1 MGIVYC
7 PIKNLHFT
15 IAAYQIKID
24 NRIIITGNLGNDA
37 VGDAVPELQTLFAP
51 SGVQTARFFTNAITT
66 KTNGIDFVADYD
78 MLLGDGKLNISLLY
92 NYNKNKVADKLNNV
106 PTAFIGQEDV
116 YYGPQE
122 RSLIETNTPNHKGTL
137 SFNYGINKFNFLLL
151 PLGKKERMF
160 FMDINLL
167 FKIAAVGILAAVLHQ
182 VLVRAGREDQA
193 MMTTLA
199 GLVIVL
205 SMVIQQISS
214 LFNTVRTLFD
224 L

>member
-1 MGIVYC
+1 MYC
-7 PIKNLHFT
+7 LEINSIF
-15 IAAYQIKID
+15 
-24 NRIIITGNLGNDA
+24 
-37 VGDAVPELQTLFAP
+37 
-51 SGVQTARFFTNAITT
+51 
-66 KTNGIDFVADYD
+66 
-78 MLLGDGKLNISLLY
+78 
-92 NYNKNKVADKLNNV
+92 
-106 PTAFIGQEDV
+106 
-116 YYGPQE
+116 YYW
-122 RSLIETNTPNHKGTL
+122 
-137 SFNYGINKFNFLLL
+137 

-167 FKIAAVGILAAVLHQ
+167 FKIAAVGILVAVLHQ